1 MSTKYSDLLAEWLV
15 QLGYTHCFYLAG
27 GNIMHLLESC
37 SHRFTCVPIVHEV
50 AAGVAAEYLTEI
62 SDSARA
68 FALVTAGPG
77 MTNLVTALAGAF
89 LESHELLVLGGQ
101 VKVADLNRGQVR
113 QRGIQEVNGV
123 AIAAPI
129 AAKSVLM
136 EEILDQRTF
145 NAWTQAGSFGRK
157 GPVFLEVPLD
167 LQGAPIDA
175 VALTNASVNTGGSA
189 GASAKAVVEAPALPT
204 ASRDQIA
211 TIKAMLA
218 EAKRPVVLLGGGVS
232 RAVAAELMPALEK
245 SKLPLMVTWNGM
257 DRVPSEHPFYFGRPN
272 TWGQR
277 SANILQQQAD
287 LVIALGTRLGLQQT
301 GFSWQRYVPVG
312 KLVQVEIDPRE
323 LAKGHPRVDLPVNG
337 DANAVLRELA
347 TVEAGNWDEWIEF
360 CRMVRSEVPLL
371 DPENKPSEG
380 FLSSFVFN
388 STLSSLCDE
397 NDVIIP
403 CSSGGA
409 FTSAMQV
416 WNLKRGQRSQTN
428 KSLASMGYGLSAA
441 IGAAIGLR
449 PRRTILMEGDGGL
462 SQNLQEL
469 GTVRSQ
475 KLRLK
480 IFINDDHGYAS
491 IRMSQINYFK
501 GHYVGCDIET
511 GLGLPDW
518 HQLFPA
524 YSIPVMTL
532 HQGFEKDPLFLE
544 RFHSDGPAAFL
555 VSIDPKQ
562 TYWPKITSRI
572 TEAGSM
578 ESNPLQFMSPDL
590 PAEIAAKVF
599 RYIPGDP
606 AAKVTA

>member
-1 MSTKYSDLLAEWLV
+1 MSTKYSDLMAEWLQ

-62 SDSARA
+62 SDGARA

-77 MTNLVTALAGAF
+77 MTNLVTALAGAY

-113 QRGIQEVNGV
+113 QRGIQEVDGV
-123 AIAAPI
+123 AIAKSI
-129 AAKSVLM
+129 AVKSVLM
-136 EEILDQRTF
+136 EEIFDQRTF

-167 LQGAPIDA
+167 LQGAPVDEA
-175 VALTNASVNTGGSA
+175 ALTNASESG
-189 GASAKAVVEAPALPT
+189 KAVVTVPSLPT
-204 ASRDQIA
+204 ASKDQIEA
-211 TIKAMLA
+211 IKAMLA
-218 EAKRPVVLLGGGVS
+218 EAKRPVLLLGGGVS
-232 RAVAAELMPALEK
+232 RAVAAELMPALERA
-245 SKLPLMVTWNGM
+245 KLPLMVTWNGM
-257 DRVPSEHPFYFGRPN
+257 DRVPSEHPYYFGRPN

-301 GFSWQRYVPVG
+301 GFNWQQYVPAG

-323 LAKGHPRVDLPVNG
+323 LEKGHPRVDLPVNG

-347 TVEAGNWDEWIEF
+347 GVTPGDWDEWTEF
-360 CRMVRSEVPLL
+360 CRMVRKEVPLL
-371 DPENKPSEG
+371 DPENAVSAPY
-380 FLSSFVFN
+380 LSSFVFN

-441 IGAAIGLR
+441 VGAAVGLR
-449 PRRTILMEGDGGL
+449 PRRTILMEGDGGF

-469 GTVRSQ
+469 GTVRAQ
-475 KLRLK
+475 KLKLK
-480 IFINDDHGYAS
+480 IFLNDDHGYAS

-532 HQGFEKDPLFLE
+532 EPGFEHDPVFLE
-544 RFHSDGPAAFL
+544 RFNADGPAAFL
-555 VSIDPKQ
+555 VNIDPKQ

-578 ESNPLQFMSPDL
+578 ESNPLHFMSPDL
-590 PAEIAAKVF
+590 PEELAARVF
-599 RYIPGDP
+599 RYIPHDR

>member
-1 MSTKYSDLLAEWLV
+1 MADWLV

-62 SDSARA
+62 SDGARA

-101 VKVADLNRGQVR
+101 VKVTDLNRGQVR
-113 QRGIQEVNGV
+113 QRGIQEVDGV
-123 AIAAPI
+123 AIAMPVAVK
-129 AAKSVLM
+129 AATM
-136 EEILDQRTF
+136 QEIVDQRTF

-167 LQGAPIDA
+167 LQGAPVDE
-175 VALTNASVNTGGSA
+175 VVLSNASANVHGGV
-189 GASAKAVVEAPALPT
+189 KAIVEAPALPT
-204 ASRDQIA
+204 ASADQIA
-211 TIKAMLA
+211 RVKAMLA
-218 EAKRPVVLLGGGVS
+218 AAKRPVMLLGGGVS
-232 RAVAAELMPALEK
+232 RAVAAELMPALERA
-245 SKLPLMVTWNGM
+245 KLPLMVTWNGM
-257 DRVPSEHPFYFGRPN
+257 DRVPSEHPYYFGRPN

-301 GFSWQRYVPVG
+301 GFNWQQYIPVG

-323 LAKGHPRVDLPVNG
+323 LEKGHPRVDVPVNG
-337 DANAVLRELA
+337 DANVVLRELSTA
-347 TVEAGNWDEWIEF
+347 APGDWDEWIEF
-360 CRMVRSEVPLL
+360 CRMVRREVPLL
-371 DPENKPSEG
+371 DPANSVGPEY
-380 FLSSFVFN
+380 LSSFVFN
-388 STLSSLCDE
+388 DTLSSLCDE

-441 IGAAIGLR
+441 IGAAIGMR

-475 KLRLK
+475 KLNLK

-491 IRMSQINYFK
+491 IRMSQINYFQ

-524 YSIPVMTL
+524 YSIPAMTL
-532 HQGFEKDPLFLE
+532 KPGFEKDPVFLE

-555 VSIDPKQ
+555 VNIDPKQ

-578 ESNPLQFMSPDL
+578 ESNPLHFMSPDL
-590 PAEIAAKVF
+590 PEELAAKVF
-599 RYIPGDP
+599 RYIPGNT
-606 AAKVTA
+606 AAKVTQ

>member
-1 MSTKYSDLLAEWLV
+1 MAEWLV

-62 SDSARA
+62 SDGARA

-77 MTNLVTALAGAF
+77 MTNLITALAGAF

-101 VKVADLNRGQVR
+101 VKVADLNRGDVR
-113 QRGIQEVNGV
+113 QRGIQEVDGV
-123 AIAAPI
+123 AIAGPVSV
-129 AAKSVLM
+129 KSVLM
-136 EEILDQRTF
+136 EKIIDQRTF
-145 NAWTQAGSFGRK
+145 NAWTQAGSSGRK
-157 GPVFLEVPLD
+157 GPVFVEVPLD
-167 LQGAPIDA
+167 LQGAPVDEA
-175 VALTNASVNTGGSA
+175 ELTNASKDG
-189 GASAKAVVEAPALPT
+189 KAVVELPALPT
-204 ASRDQIA
+204 PSADQIA
-211 TIKAMLA
+211 KLKAMLA
-218 EAKRPVVLLGGGVS
+218 EAKRPVVLLGGGVD
-232 RAVAAELMPALEK
+232 RAVAEQLMPSLERTR
-245 SKLPLMVTWNGM
+245 LPLMVTWNGM
-257 DRVPSEHPFYFGRPN
+257 DRVPSEHPYYFGRPN

-301 GFSWQRYVPVG
+301 GFNWQQYVPVG
-312 KLVQVEIDPRE
+312 KLVQVEIDARE
-323 LAKGHPRVDLPVNG
+323 LAKGHPRVDMPIHG

-347 TVEAGNWDEWIEF
+347 TVQPGDWDEWLEF

-371 DPENKPSEG
+371 DPENKVQEPY
-380 FLSSFVFN
+380 LSSFVFN
-388 STLSSLCDE
+388 HTLSSLCDE
-397 NDVIIP
+397 NDIVIP

-441 IGAAIGLR
+441 IGAAIGMR
-449 PRRTILMEGDGGL
+449 PRRTILMEGDGGF

-469 GTVRSQ
+469 GTVRAQ
-475 KLRLK
+475 KLKLK
-480 IFINDDHGYAS
+480 IFLNDDHGYAS

-532 HQGFEKDPLFLE
+532 QPGFENDPLFLE

-555 VSIDPKQ
+555 VNIDPKQ

-578 ESNPLQFMSPDL
+578 ESNPLHFMSPDL
-590 PAEIAAKVF
+590 PPETAAKVF
-599 RYIPGDP
+599 RYLAADP
-606 AAKVTA
+606 VTKVTA